1 MSKPI
6 LCLDFDGV
14 LHSYS
19 SGWKGADVI
28 PDPINPG
35 AAEFLDRAVG
45 SFQVAIY
52 SSRSSQPNGIL
63 AMQLWLRL
71 SLYREMEEARADEVL
86 AMIGW
91 PEAKPPAFLSID
103 YRAVT
108 FTGQWPSMDE
118 MLAFQPWFKKRPLE
132 TARDR
137 EVQDFLSASGGEAKP

>member
-14 LHSYS
+14 LHSYA

-45 SFQVAIY
+45 QFEVAIY

-71 SLYREMEEARADEVL
+71 SLYREMGEKRADEVL
-86 AMIGW
+86 ALISW
-91 PEAKPPAFLSID
+91 PETKPPAFLSID
-103 YRAVT
+103 DRAVT
-108 FTGQWPSMDE
+108 FTGQWPSMEE
-118 MLAFQPWFKKRPLE
+118 MLAFQPWFKKQPAE

-137 EVQDFLSASGGEAKP
+137 EIKEFLGAKP